1 MFEVVKAAKI
11 KPVDVAKFLNVSRVT
26 VSLWLNGHKKP
37 HHLLRHR
44 VDLFLEA
51 VQMAVDKGSLPLPAD
66 TKRAERFE
74 KISAVLVHELHN
86 MDRALSDVSGTNS

>member
-51 VQMAVDKGSLPLPAD
+51 VQMAVDDGSLPLPSD
-66 TKRAERFE
+66 TKRADRFD
-74 KISAVLVHELHN
+74 KISAELARALFK
-86 MDRALSDVSGTNS
+86 MDRGLTDVSGLTP